1 MQKILNNLIELQKVD
16 LEILEIT
23 NQRDTYPA
31 RVQLLT
37 DQIDE
42 QDLITADQ
50 REDWQKLH
58 EERTAKE
65 TLLKEEEAKLKKWEK
80 RLMES
85 KNPREA
91 APLSREIDTQKR
103 ANLEAQEDIIKL
115 LEKEEESKRQLEVM
129 EADLADLEARHKE
142 EAALADVKVAEFNK
156 KLGTYSGARDKYL
169 EAISSNYLRKYD
181 TIRKRRKGLAV
192 VPAEDGRCTGCN
204 MRLRPQLYNMVQRME
219 KMQTCPNCHRIM
231 YWEPKTETGE

>member
-1 MQKILNNLIELQKVD
+1 LHKILNNLIELQKVD

-23 NQRDTYPA
+23 NQRDAYPA

-37 DQIDE
+37 DKIDDQE
-42 QDLITADQ
+42 YNTSEQ
-50 REDWQKLH
+50 REQWQVIN
-58 EERTAKE
+58 EERTTKE
-65 TLLKEEEAKLKKWEK
+65 KLLKEEEAKLKKWEK

-103 ANLEAQEDIIKL
+103 ANLEAQEEIIAL
-115 LEKEEESKRQLEVM
+115 MDREEELKKRLEVM
-129 EADLADLEARHKE
+129 EADLSELQAKHKE
-142 EAALADVKVAEFNK
+142 ESTLADVKVAEFNK
-156 KLGTYSGARDKYL
+156 KLSSFSGARDQYL
-169 EAISSNYLRKYD
+169 EGISSSYLRKYEQ
-181 TIRKRRKGLAV
+181 IRKRRNGLAV

-219 KMQTCPNCHRIM
+219 KMQSCPNCHRIM
-231 YWEPKTETGE
+231 YWEVKTETNG